1 MKGLEEVMRCLEAFV
16 AISPELKGQV
26 ALLRTV
32 SDRCFGLL
40 AVTQLKYDHNTNA
53 HRQLV
58 PSNIPDVKH
67 LRSVAEGNEK
77 VR

>member
-16 AISPELKGQV
+16 PISPELKGQV

-40 AVTQLKYDHNTNA
+40 AVTQLKYGHNMNA
-53 HRQLV
+53 HGQLV
-58 PSNIPDVKH
+58 PWNIPDVKP